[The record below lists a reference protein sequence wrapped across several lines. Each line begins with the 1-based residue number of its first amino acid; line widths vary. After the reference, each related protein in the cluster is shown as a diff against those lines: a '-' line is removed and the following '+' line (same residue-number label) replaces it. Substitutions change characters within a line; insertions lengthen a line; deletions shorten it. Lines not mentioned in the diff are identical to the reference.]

1 MDLLLGIDMGTGSTK
16 GVLVDSAG
24 VVVATATVAHTMSLP
39 RPGWAE
45 VDAESTWWAEVCEIS
60 TRLTAEMPAG
70 ASLAAMCVSGVGPCL
85 VLCDDALTPLRPA
98 ILYGVDTRATAEIA
112 SLTKEFGAEAIL
124 ERSGTLLSSQAVG
137 PKLEWVRRHEPRV
150 FEAKNVPPQTTRA
163 RLRGEFIRRAQ
174 EKRRDFT
181 VDWVHLKL
189 NDQAQRTVLCKDPF
203 RSVDERVK
211 RLIASM

>member
-16 GVLVDSAG
+16 GVLVDTAG
-24 VVVATATVAHTMSLP
+24 VVVASATVSHAMSLP

-45 VDAESTWWAEVCEIS
+45 VDAESTWWREVCEIS

-112 SLTKEFGAEAIL
+112 SLT
-124 ERSGTLLSSQAVG
+124 
-137 PKLEWVRRHEPRV
+137 
-150 FEAKNVPPQTTRA
+150 
-163 RLRGEFIRRAQ
+163 RGIRRRGDPGAG
-174 EKRRDFT
+174 RDAAVQPGGGPEAGMGPT
-181 VDWVHLKL
+181 ARAAGVRACDRLVRVELLHHG
-189 NDQAQRTVLCKDPF
+189 QADG
-203 RSVDERVK
+203 
-211 RLIASM
+211 